1 MTPRRQIV
9 LLMTGLVLGLLGV
22 LVSVPGTVLAGEA
35 SLLPQPVKPENATK
49 CVRPVEDMRRNH
61 MLYLKHQ
68 RVETLRQGIRG
79 NPFSLKK
86 CVSCHAVPD
95 KAAGGARTIRPFCGA
110 CHKYAAVK
118 PDCFSC
124 HSGKVEDRKAAD
136 MPRDDQHLTARMDAF
151 LKERSPVK

>member
-9 LLMTGLVLGLLGV
+9 MLMTGLILGV
-22 LVSVPGTVLAGEA
+22 IGLVSMPGMVLAGES

-49 CVRPVEDMRRNH
+49 CVRPVPEMRRNH

-79 NPFSLKK
+79 NDFSLKR
-86 CVSCHAVPD
+86 CVECHAVPD
-95 KAAGGARTIRPFCGA
+95 KAAGGARTIEPFCGT

-118 PDCFSC
+118 LDCFSC
-124 HSGKVEDRKAAD
+124 HASKAGEKKAAD
-136 MPRDDQHLTARMDAF
+136 MPRDERHLTARLDAF